1 MSPLVVIG
9 VSVGAVAVAIV
20 LLWGSR
26 RFLHVERPMSDV
38 TRSDYYG
45 VVATAFAVLLAFVV
59 FNAAQSYNRGNSGAE
74 AEAVAL
80 TEMFRTSQFFGGED
94 AERLEGDVTC
104 LTRASVAEWPLMD
117 DGGRNPDIE
126 YWLAQK
132 RATMEAL
139 DASTPIG
146 ETALGHLFDEEQN
159 RTAGRRERLSEA
171 EGAVVGPIWY
181 TLIVGGL
188 AVILLPILFMRP
200 TESVGMQSILVGA
213 VTLMVVTGLA
223 LVWFLDHPYGDA
235 AGSIKPSELERSL
248 ETMQTESPGLV
259 PPCGEDGNPV

>member
-1 MSPLVVIG
+1 MILV
-9 VSVGAVAVAIV
+9 SAGAVAVAIG
-20 LLWGSR
+20 LLWVSR

-80 TEMFRTSQFFGGED
+80 TEMFRTAQFFQDDRAD
-94 AERLEGDVTC
+94 AERLEEAVTC
-104 LTRASVAEWPLMD
+104 LARSSEAEWPLMAD
-117 DGGRNPDIE
+117 ERRNPDIE
-126 YWLAQK
+126 HWIAQL
-132 RATMEAL
+132 RRTMIVL
-139 DASTPIG
+139 DASTPIAK
-146 ETALGHLFDEEQN
+146 TALSHLLDEEQN

-200 TESVGMQSILVGA
+200 TESVRMQAILVGA

-235 AGSIKPSELERSL
+235 SGSIEPTELQRSL
-248 ETMQTESPGLV
+248 ETMQEERPSLV
-259 PPCGEDGNPV
+259 PPCGEDGSPV